1 VAETTLMFGDTGSGK
16 TTALGEAAQYLY
28 KMTGGKT
35 GRAVYTDVGG
45 WKPIQGMV
53 DAGIIEPYNII
64 GEPNMPKL
72 LHKLAQGYW
81 PTRLEGGLRPP
92 DVKLIRS
99 PAETWNQIG
108 FYLYEGITSSSE
120 LLMKFLR
127 DTQQPIGGDAVG
139 KFTIKADPI
148 FGEEMLFCSNNMKH
162 YDWVQGEMLVVL
174 AELSSLPVAK
184 VIITAH
190 EATGQDNDTK
200 DPIRGAAF
208 VGKAATAKVGKNV
221 GDYIHVET
229 YSKVAGEV
237 INTTRRAYFMAHP
250 DPKFPNI
257 TYGCKPRIPL
267 TEIGPV
273 LKQFPGGYFDPKDL
287 GLYLEACDRAVERST
302 ATVKEWKQAVDR
314 ELALAKQA
322 V

>member
-1 VAETTLMFGDTGSGK
+1 MFGDTGSGK
-16 TTALGEAAQYLY
+16 TTALGEAAKYLY
-28 KMTGGKT
+28 ETTGGKV
-35 GRAVYTDVGG
+35 GRAIYSDVGG

-53 DAGIIEPYNII
+53 DAGIIEPYNITN
-64 GEPNMPKL
+64 EPNIPKL

-81 PTRLEGGLRPP
+81 PTKLENGLRPP
-92 DVKLIRS
+92 DVKLVKS
-99 PAETWNQIG
+99 PPEVWEKVG
-108 FYLYEGITSSSE
+108 FYLYEGVTSSSE
-120 LLMKFLR
+120 LIMKYLR
-127 DTQQPIGGDAVG
+127 DTQQPIGGDPVG

-148 FGEEMLFCSNNMKH
+148 VGDEMLFCSNNMKH

-221 GDYIHVET
+221 GDYIHFET
-229 YSKVAGEV
+229 YAKVQGEV

-267 TEIGPV
+267 AEIGPV
-273 LKQFPGGYFDPKDL
+273 LKQFPGGFFDPKDL
-287 GLYLEACDRAVERST
+287 GLYLEACDQAVLRST
-302 ATVKEWKQAVDR
+302 TAVKEWRAKVDASFSGAKR
-314 ELALAKQA
+314 EVAP
-322 V
+322 